1 MTSHMNPA
9 ATMLRILLGGLTA
22 VLLCAGAQA
31 DDNSRA
37 DYLLYKEALYHIY
50 NNDHFKALNLLES
63 THTGATHIANKYHN
77 LNHLLAVQSALHLGM
92 YQQAKDILEH
102 LDFTNREPAIR
113 EASQMYWGKLSYQ
126 QGRWQEA
133 IDTLQKLGPE
143 IPDEYRDEAYYYLA
157 MSLMHQGL
165 LQQATPVL
173 ARMSKASLWSAYGY
187 YNLAMH
193 YAERDADPS
202 RALVALR
209 VAGAMT
215 NTSPEGQ
222 ALNDQIHL
230 SAGQLSLRAEDY
242 GKAMTF
248 LQKVRVRGEASPA
261 AIYAYGLAYKGLGQH
276 RAAVQ
281 MWHRA
286 KKYAL
291 VIPGV
296 AESFQAI
303 AYGFERENLRTSAL
317 EAYVEAV
324 AVYDKEM
331 AHLDKLVSELQE
343 KGAVEVLLESQAGQ
357 EADWFLLGDVITNTP
372 KAGLV
377 GYLMADES
385 FYRRAKT
392 VLELRALQ
400 KTLDQGESNL
410 SIFRKMVET
419 QRQKSDRSAT
429 TRTLKE
435 KAAALN
441 GLVNARNRLVQEIES
456 AEKDKDYFRLAP
468 PKVLAQKR
476 NVEDLKAELR
486 RLQQEGR
493 GGKEVD
499 LKLEKLQLL
508 EGDLLWRAMSDFDAN
523 RQQAR
528 RHVAGLDEQ
537 LNLYREGLKR
547 FNNRLN
553 KDSGQSPSELDR
565 IDKLR
570 TRTAALSKQLQQLL
584 NEESRVITTLAIER
598 LQQHRTRMQDHR
610 RQSQIALVN
619 LLDDIAVR
627 QVNRVARSGA
637 ETGGR
642 L

>member
-1 MTSHMNPA
+1 
-9 ATMLRILLGGLTA
+9 
-22 VLLCAGAQA
+22 
-31 DDNSRA
+31 
-37 DYLLYKEALYHIY
+37 
-50 NNDHFKALNLLES
+50 
-63 THTGATHIANKYHN
+63 
-77 LNHLLAVQSALHLGM
+77 
-92 YQQAKDILEH
+92 
-102 LDFTNREPAIR
+102 
-113 EASQMYWGKLSYQ
+113 
-126 QGRWQEA
+126 
-133 IDTLQKLGPE
+133 
-143 IPDEYRDEAYYYLA
+143 
-157 MSLMHQGL
+157 
-165 LQQATPVL
+165 VL

-187 YNLAMH
+187 YNLAMQ
-193 YAERDADPS
+193 YAELDVDPS

-215 NTSPEGQ
+215 NTSPEGL

-392 VLELRALQ
+392 VQELRALQ
-400 KTLDQGESNL
+400 KTLDKGESKL
-410 SIFRKMVET
+410 SIFRKMVEK

-493 GGKEVD
+493 GGQEVD

-508 EGDLLWRAMSDFDAN
+508 EGDLLWRVMSDFDAN

-553 KDSGQSPSELDR
+553 KDTGQSPSELDR